1 MSAAPPPPE
10 SLARRATLIDVARR
24 AGVSPATVSNAIN
37 GRRYVE
43 AGTRLRIEAA
53 ISELGY
59 IPNLRARGLR
69 TGKANTIALF
79 SSMPA
84 AVSSGP
90 AKLGFMME
98 VAMTAALAALEK
110 KLALILVPPQSLG
123 VEDLEMDGALVIEPC
138 VDDPYLSGL
147 RRRGVPVVS
156 IGRPPDTEAVMPF
169 VDLQSAQTA
178 ALLLAHLSASGARDI
193 ALFIGDTGRSAYQD
207 TEQDYL
213 RYAAQHGI
221 VPRVYRLNETDGE
234 QAGFQ
239 AALALRRD
247 APQVDGVLIL
257 VDTFA
262 AGAVRAFTQSGV
274 SIPQEMRIA
283 TRYDG
288 IRARETWPGLTAVNL
303 HLDDVARLAIDQL
316 FLLMSGQTPRQPCLS
331 RGAELVIRGSTRRGP
346 PVASV

>member
-53 ISELGY
+53 ISDLGY

-110 KLALILVPPQSLG
+110 KLAL
-123 VEDLEMDGALVIEPC
+123 
-138 VDDPYLSGL
+138 
-147 RRRGVPVVS
+147 
-156 IGRPPDTEAVMPF
+156 
-169 VDLQSAQTA
+169 
-178 ALLLAHLSASGARDI
+178 
-193 ALFIGDTGRSAYQD
+193 
-207 TEQDYL
+207 
-213 RYAAQHGI
+213 
-221 VPRVYRLNETDGE
+221 
-234 QAGFQ
+234 
-239 AALALRRD
+239 
-247 APQVDGVLIL
+247 
-257 VDTFA
+257 
-262 AGAVRAFTQSGV
+262 
-274 SIPQEMRIA
+274 
-283 TRYDG
+283 
-288 IRARETWPGLTAVNL
+288 
-303 HLDDVARLAIDQL
+303 
-316 FLLMSGQTPRQPCLS
+316 
-331 RGAELVIRGSTRRGP
+331 
-346 PVASV
+346 